1 MNGIPV
7 SPGRKMEN
15 APTWRPP
22 KPLFG
27 THFRPLFWPN
37 FPDPN
42 PKSWPYLFPTLF
54 SPRITNTILYFYI
67 YRLLIL

>member
-15 APTWRPP
+15 APTWRSPN
-22 KPLFG
+22 PLFG

-37 FPDPN
+37 FPVSD
-42 PKSWPYLFPTLF
+42 PKSWPYVLHPLI
-54 SPRITNTILYFYI
+54 SLHITHTNLD
-67 YRLLIL
+67 LK